1 MTLQNPALSRRTFVK
16 SSVAAS
22 GGLMLALSLPKANAG
37 LDPRTGEPTGTEISA
52 WLTIDPNSQVT
63 IRVAQSEMGEGV
75 FTAMP
80 MLVAEELD
88 CDWNQVKA
96 EYASANRSVREN
108 GVYKRMGT
116 GGSGA
121 VRRSREYLQQ
131 AGASARERLKA
142 AAAARWEVPVAELR
156 TEGGEVFHDA
166 SGRRTAYGVLAAEA
180 AAIRLAEEPP
190 IRKAGEFKL
199 LGTPLNRLD
208 VPSKV
213 DGSATFGIDVKVPG
227 MVYAA
232 YDACPVW
239 GGTLAALDDAPALAV
254 KGV

>member
-1 MTLQNPALSRRTFVK
+1 MTLQNPALSRRAFVK

-22 GGLMLALSLPKANAG
+22 GGLMLALSLPKANAA
-37 LDPRTGEPTGTEISA
+37 LDPWTGEPAGTEISA
-52 WLTIDPNSQVT
+52 WLTIDPNGQVT

-88 CDWNQVKA
+88 CDWSQVKA

-142 AAAARWEVPVAELR
+142 AAAARWEVPLAELR
-156 TEGGEVFHDA
+156 TDGGKSSTTPAADA
-166 SGRRTAYGVLAAEA
+166 RRTAFSP
-180 AAIRLAEEPP
+180 RKPRPSRSRKSPP
-190 IRKAGEFKL
+190 FVRQGNSSCWAR
-199 LGTPLNRLD
+199 P
-208 VPSKV
+208 
-213 DGSATFGIDVKVPG
+213 
-227 MVYAA
+227 
-232 YDACPVW
+232 
-239 GGTLAALDDAPALAV
+239 
-254 KGV
+254 

>member
-1 MTLQNPALSRRTFVK
+1 MTLQNSTLSRRAFVK

-37 LDPRTGEPTGTEISA
+37 LDPWTGEPTGTEISA

-88 CDWNQVKA
+88 CDWSQVKA

-142 AAAARWEVPVAELR
+142 AAAARWRLPVRRCCCQSCRSPMCGCTTRCSRRRLLPRARSR
-156 TEGGEVFHDA
+156 TSSSLPGGK
-166 SGRRTAYGVLAAEA
+166 
-180 AAIRLAEEPP
+180 
-190 IRKAGEFKL
+190 KAHKL
-199 LGTPLNRLD
+199 NFL
-208 VPSKV
+208 
-213 DGSATFGIDVKVPG
+213 I
-227 MVYAA
+227 
-232 YDACPVW
+232 
-239 GGTLAALDDAPALAV
+239 
-254 KGV
+254 

>member
-1 MTLQNPALSRRTFVK
+1 MTLQNPALSRRAFVK

-22 GGLMLALSLPKANAG
+22 GGLMLALSLPKANAA
-37 LDPRTGEPTGTEISA
+37 LDPWTGEPAGTEISA
-52 WLTIDPNSQVT
+52 WLTIDPNGQVT

-96 EYASANRSVREN
+96 EYASANRSIREN

-142 AAAARWEVPVAELR
+142 AAAARWEVPLAELR
-156 TEGGEVFHDA
+156 TAGGEVFHDA
-166 SGRRTAYGVLAAEA
+166 SGRRTA
-180 AAIRLAEEPP
+180 
-190 IRKAGEFKL
+190 
-199 LGTPLNRLD
+199 
-208 VPSKV
+208 
-213 DGSATFGIDVKVPG
+213 
-227 MVYAA
+227 
-232 YDACPVW
+232 
-239 GGTLAALDDAPALAV
+239 
-254 KGV
+254 

>member
-1 MTLQNPALSRRTFVK
+1 
-16 SSVAAS
+16 
-22 GGLMLALSLPKANAG
+22 
-37 LDPRTGEPTGTEISA
+37 
-52 WLTIDPNSQVT
+52 
-63 IRVAQSEMGEGV
+63 EGV

-80 MLVAEELD
+80 MRVAEELD

-180 AAIRLAEEPP
+180 AAITLAEEPP

-213 DGSATFGIDVKVPG
+213 DGSATFGVHGRASRPSPRSG
-227 MVYAA
+227 TWARTQAQAA
-232 YDACPVW
+232 MPCGRNLRA
-239 GGTLAALDDAPALAV
+239 TLTAEAWSPTRKEIPTPASKAQ
-254 KGV
+254 KRSSKQTTTPPIWRTSPWSR

>member
-1 MTLQNPALSRRTFVK
+1 MTLQNPALSRRAFVK

-22 GGLMLALSLPKANAG
+22 GGLMLALSLPKANAT
-37 LDPRTGEPTGTEISA
+37 LDPWTGEPAGAEISA
-52 WLTIDPNSQVT
+52 WLTIDPNGQVT

-121 VRRSREYLQQ
+121 VDRLGQILGRSSYLKSLKHKKKTTVGRGNQR
-131 AGASARERLKA
+131 SFRL
-142 AAAARWEVPVAELR
+142 
-156 TEGGEVFHDA
+156 GGKGS
-166 SGRRTAYGVLAAEA
+166 SGFY
-180 AAIRLAEEPP
+180 
-190 IRKAGEFKL
+190 
-199 LGTPLNRLD
+199 
-208 VPSKV
+208 
-213 DGSATFGIDVKVPG
+213 
-227 MVYAA
+227 YAA
-232 YDACPVW
+232 FAAGFTRTVSPMRFFAHGSTTASDFDALTIDLIKRCFAICLLL
-239 GGTLAALDDAPALAV
+239 LA
-254 KGV
+254 